1 MKLFETSAAVLAA
14 AADGGGCKWVP
25 LGWGGGMVVNF
36 NIFVI
41 KILKYCLKTKELYLF
56 RFRV

>member
-41 KILKYCLKTKELYLF
+41 NTEILFKNEGTLSI
-56 RFRV
+56 